1 MATFLITACSNEN
14 DEELISTS
22 TKGILSA
29 TVEGNHSSTRAG
41 FASDGKFYWSKKDQ
55 LGVTTSQNA
64 SSFSALSLKNGIG
77 TASGTFDGVINGT
90 IGDYGGLYRLLSAT
104 HDWWR
109 WHGAIPQTLHRQRY
123 D

>member
-22 TKGILSA
+22 TTGILSA

-41 FASDGKFYWSKKDQ
+41 FASDGKFYWSQNDR

-64 SSFSALSLKNGIG
+64 SSFSALSLKNGSG
-77 TASGTFDGVINGT
+77 TASGTFDGTINGT
-90 IGDYGGLYRLLSAT
+90 IGDYAVYPYCDNHNINDAT
-104 HDWWR
+104 LTYNF
-109 WHGAIPQTLHRQRY
+109 PTS
-123 D
+123 

>member
-1 MATFLITACSNEN
+1 MATFLITACSYEN

-55 LGVTTSQNA
+55 LGVTTSGNA
-64 SSFSALSLKNGIG
+64 SKFTALNLTNGSG
-77 TASGTFDGVINGT
+77 TASGTFGGT
-90 IGDYGGLYRLLSAT
+90 IIVNICDYAVY
-104 HDWWR
+104 
-109 WHGAIPQTLHRQRY
+109 PC
-123 D
+123 